1 MSGSAS
7 DPVAASAVDGPAF
20 YDDERVFANYAQLR
34 AHPDCTNDTLEW
46 PVMSE
51 LLGPLAGLR
60 VLDLG
65 CGDALFG
72 RRALDDGA
80 ASYLGVDGSANM
92 VAAARRTL
100 ADSGGAVVQASLLDW
115 QPPEAAFDLVAS
127 RLALHYLPALAPLFA
142 RVFDALVP
150 GGRFVYSVEHPVL
163 TSCQR
168 DGRDAVVVDD
178 WVVDDY
184 FRPGPRVT
192 RWLGAE
198 VLKYHRT
205 VEDHFRGLNEAGFVV
220 EQLRESRPQARHFS
234 DPVFFER
241 RQRYPLFLFLA
252 ARRP

>member
-1 MSGSAS
+1 M
-7 DPVAASAVDGPAF
+7 DGPAF
-20 YDDERVFANYAQLR
+20 YDDAQVFANYARLR

-46 PVMSE
+46 PVMAE
-51 LLGPLAGLR
+51 LLGPLAGQR

-65 CGDALFG
+65 CGDAAFG
-72 RRALDDGA
+72 RRALAEGA
-80 ASYLGVDGSANM
+80 AAYLGVDGSANM
-92 VAAARRTL
+92 VAAARAML
-100 ADSGGAVVQASLLDW
+100 AGTAGEVQQAALEGWRLPAALQGG
-115 QPPEAAFDLVAS
+115 FDLVCS
-127 RLALHYLPALAPLFA
+127 RLALHYLPELAPLYA
-142 RVFDALVP
+142 QVVAALRP

-168 DGRDAVVVDD
+168 EGRDAVVVDD

-205 VEDHFRGLNEAGFVV
+205 VEDHFRLLQQAGFTV
-220 EQLRESRPQARHFS
+220 EQLRESRPEARHFT

-241 RQRYPLFLFLA
+241 RQRYPLFLFMA
-252 ARRP
+252 ARKP

>member
-1 MSGSAS
+1 MTART
-7 DPVAASAVDGPAF
+7 PNDGPAF
-20 YDDERVFANYAQLR
+20 YDDAQVYASYAQLR
-34 AHPDCTNDTLEW
+34 AHPDNSNDTLEW
-46 PVMSE
+46 PVMAE

-60 VLDLG
+60 LLDLG
-65 CGDALFG
+65 CGDAALG
-72 RRALDDGA
+72 RRALAEGA

-92 VAAARRTL
+92 VAAARQTL
-100 ADSGGAVVQASLLDW
+100 AGTAGVVEQASLADW
-115 QPPEAAFDLVAS
+115 QRPAAAFDLVCS
-127 RLALHYLPALAPLFA
+127 RLALHYLPELAPLYA
-142 RVFDALVP
+142 SVHAALRP

-163 TSCQR
+163 TCCQR

-205 VEDHFRGLNEAGFVV
+205 VEDHFRLLQDAGFVV
-220 EQLRESRPQARHFS
+220 EQLRESRPEARHFH
-234 DPVFFER
+234 DPVFYER
-241 RQRYPLFLFLA
+241 RLRYPLFLFLA

>member
-1 MSGSAS
+1 MST
-7 DPVAASAVDGPAF
+7 PTPEPAAVPPCDGPAF
-20 YDDERVFANYAQLR
+20 YDDARVFANYAQLR

-46 PVMSE
+46 PVMAE

-60 VLDLG
+60 LLDLG
-65 CGDALFG
+65 CGDAALG
-72 RRALDDGA
+72 RRALQEGA

-92 VAAARRTL
+92 VASARQMLVGT
-100 ADSGGAVVQASLLDW
+100 SGRIEQASLVDW
-115 QPPEAAFDLVAS
+115 QPPPGDFDLVCS
-127 RLALHYLPALAPLFA
+127 RLALHYLPELAPVFQ
-142 RVFDALVP
+142 RVHAALRP

-184 FRPGPRVT
+184 FRPGPRLT

-205 VEDHFRGLNEAGFVV
+205 VEDHFRALQDAGFVV
-220 EQLRESRPQARHFS
+220 EQLRESRPQAQHFH

-241 RQRYPLFLFLA
+241 RLRYPLFLFLA
-252 ARRP
+252 ARKP